1 MRENSNNENILNK
14 TISTLGD
21 IFGCIGRTTVRY
33 VRNIPNK
40 TVNYAK
46 RKINEYKRRPPR
58 EDINKVYVL
67 VGYTTKA
74 HIDARYNA
82 ERFMII
88 LRKGLLLLIFVLI
101 LLISI
106 KAVLPYVNIAQYQ
119 HMFGIEDVDEL
130 TQNDP
135 FANPGMTGPA
145 VNVVETT
152 SADDTSDATDIE
164 SVTEEGG
171 SEESDGSSE

>member
-1 MRENSNNENILNK
+1 MRENSNNDNIINK
-14 TISTLGD
+14 SLSTLGG

-33 VRNIPNK
+33 VKNFPNK
-40 TVNYAK
+40 AVNYAK
-46 RKINEYKRRPPR
+46 RKINEYKRKPPR

-106 KAVLPYVNIAQYQ
+106 KAVLPYVNIDQYQ
-119 HMFGIEDVDEL
+119 HMFGIEGVDEL

-152 SADDTSDATDIE
+152 AASEVPDIA
-164 SVTEEGG
+164 SVTEEQTTD
-171 SEESDGSSE
+171 ESDGSSE